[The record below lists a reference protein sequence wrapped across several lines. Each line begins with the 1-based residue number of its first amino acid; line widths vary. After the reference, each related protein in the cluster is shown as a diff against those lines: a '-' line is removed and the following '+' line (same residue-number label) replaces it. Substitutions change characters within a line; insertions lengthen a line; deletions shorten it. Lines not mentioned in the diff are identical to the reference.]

1 MSTIKGNLKFVMN
14 NNRGAKLAT
23 KNISSINHTQDF
35 SSTINIT
42 TNSKIKDKLGTRKG
56 SISKVSEKL
65 EINSL
70 IPNPLSIQT
79 ASSNATAYNNFQIVS
94 NLGKKLEEKLEKKE
108 KMESSFNLRDLRS
121 LNKEKMKENYNSN
134 NSNRSFK
141 NIIKDEKIKPKH
153 QKHSS
158 EVPQAFKGGNINHMT
173 DNFIYH
179 QTTSNNIL
187 EIYTQTTKEQ
197 ENLEKSNIDHSILKI
212 QSKNLKISSSNIAKS
227 SRAESKHSQKES
239 SLTRLRDFPSSIDD
253 TNSNENTNNNYH
265 HYNPI
270 EKKLQMP
277 LKKDDYEI
285 KYKSLL
291 GKYREVDK
299 TVKEL
304 MRTIDIMKNYI
315 KANESVNEKA
325 KFEISEQFS
334 KKNLEIKFLKVK
346 M

>member
-14 NNRGAKLAT
+14 NNRGAKLAS
-23 KNISSINHTQDF
+23 KNIGSTNHTPDF

-42 TNSKIKDKLGTRKG
+42 TNSKVKDKLGTRKG

-65 EINSL
+65 EVNSL
-70 IPNPLSIQT
+70 VPNSLSIQT
-79 ASSNATAYNNFQIVS
+79 ASSNTNAYNNFQIIS

-141 NIIKDEKIKPKH
+141 NIIKEEKIKPKH

-158 EVPQAFKGGNINHMT
+158 EVPQAFKGGNINHIT

-187 EIYTQTTKEQ
+187 EIYTQTTNKER
-197 ENLEKSNIDHSILKI
+197 ENLEKSNMDPSVVKI
-212 QSKNLKISSSNIAKS
+212 KSSNLKFNNSNLVRS
-227 SRAESKHSQKES
+227 SRGASKHSQKES
-239 SLTRLRDFPSSIDD
+239 SVTKQKDMTSLLDD
-253 TNSNENTNNNYH
+253 MNSNDNINYH
-265 HYNPI
+265 PYTHSANN
-270 EKKLQMP
+270 LQMP
-277 LKKDDYEI
+277 LKRDEFEI

-291 GKYREVDK
+291 GKYKESDK
-299 TVKEL
+299 TLKEL

-325 KFEISEQFS
+325 KIEISEKIN
-334 KKNLEIKFLKVK
+334 KKNLEIKLLKVK
-346 M
+346 I